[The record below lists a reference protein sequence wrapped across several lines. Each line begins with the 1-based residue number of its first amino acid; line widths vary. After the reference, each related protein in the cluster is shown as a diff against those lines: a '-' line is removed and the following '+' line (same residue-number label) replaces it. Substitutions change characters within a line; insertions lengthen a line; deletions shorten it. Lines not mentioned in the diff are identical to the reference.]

1 MAKQLLFDE
10 KARLAIK
17 RGVDQL
23 ANAVKVTL
31 GPRGRHVILDKGF
44 GSPVVTNDGVT
55 IAKEIELEDKFENVG
70 AQLVQE
76 VASKTDDVA
85 GDGTTTATVLAQAI
99 IREGLKNVAAGAN
112 PQMLKK
118 GLEKAVEVVVEA
130 LKKMAKKVDGLS
142 DLSRVAAI
150 SSGSEEIGKVIA
162 EAMEKVGKDGVVTV
176 EEGLSFGIQSE
187 ISEGLQFDKGYIN
200 PYMVTNP
207 ERMEASYNDV
217 PVLLSE
223 KKISALQ
230 DILPL
235 LEKLAQSGRKEIVI
249 IAEDV
254 EGEALATFVV
264 NKIRGTF
271 SVLAVKAPSF
281 GDRRKDIL
289 KDIAT
294 VVGGTVVSEELGM
307 KLETVGLE
315 VLGQA
320 HKIIS
325 TKENTTIVGGKG
337 EKKEIAARIEAIKK
351 ELMQTESDFEREKLQ
366 ERLAK
371 LAGGVAV
378 IKVGAATETEMKEI
392 KYKIEDAVKA
402 TKAAEA
408 EGIVVGG
415 GVALIRTLDDL
426 NKLENDLTDRDEK
439 LGVTIL
445 KRALEEPLRQL
456 AENGGKDGGVIA
468 DQVKKATGN
477 MGYNVRTHKLED
489 LMEAGVID
497 PVKVTKSAL
506 QNAASIA
513 GMFITT
519 EVVVTDLPK
528 KEDEKNGHD
537 HGGGDYGY

>member
-118 GLEKAVEVVVEA
+118 GLEKGVEVVVES

-150 SSGSEEIGKVIA
+150 SSGDPEIGKVIA
-162 EAMEKVGKDGVVTV
+162 EAMAKVGKDGVVTV
-176 EEGLSFGIQSE
+176 EESPSFGILSE
-187 ISEGLQFDKGYIN
+187 VSEGMQFDKGYISA
-200 PYMVTNP
+200 YMVTNP
-207 ERMEASYNDV
+207 ERMEAVYNDV
-217 PVLLSE
+217 PVLLVE
-223 KKISALQ
+223 KKISALT

-235 LEKLAQSGRKEIVI
+235 LEKLAATGRKEIVI

-254 EGEALATFVV
+254 DGEALATFVV
-264 NKIRGTF
+264 NKLRGTF
-271 SVLAVKAPSF
+271 SALAVKAPSF
-281 GDRRKDIL
+281 GDRRKEIL
-289 KDIAT
+289 KDIAIL
-294 VVGGTVVSEELGM
+294 VGGKVVSEEIGM
-307 KLETVGLE
+307 KLESVE
-315 VLGQA
+315 PDVLGTA
-320 HKIIS
+320 HKVIS
-325 TKENTTIVGGKG
+325 NKENTTIVGGKG
-337 EKKEIAARIEAIKK
+337 DKKDIEARIDLIRK
-351 ELMQTESDFEREKLQ
+351 EMELCDSDFEKEKLQ

-392 KYKIEDAVKA
+392 KYKIEDAIKA

-426 NKLENDLTDRDEK
+426 AKLENDLTDRDEK
-439 LGVTIL
+439 LGLNIL

-468 DQVKKATGN
+468 DQVKKAAGN
-477 MGYNVRTHKLED
+477 MGYNVMTHKMED
-489 LMEAGVID
+489 LMESGVID

-528 KEDEKNGHD
+528 KEDEKKGHGHD
-537 HGGGDYGY
+537 EDYGY

>member
-207 ERMEASYNDV
+207 ERMEAVYNDV

-315 VLGQA
+315 ILGQA

-351 ELMQTESDFEREKLQ
+351 ELAQTESDFEREKLQ